1 MKKHLLLWI
10 AATALCCSCTQKKE
24 TSQPQPFKDGEFK
37 EWAQTPPMGWNSWD
51 CYGAGVTE
59 DELLGNA
66 EFMRDRLKQYGYQY
80 VVCDIQWYEP
90 AAKGNVYNNFAD
102 LCMDEYSRLIPAV
115 NRFPSSANGAGF
127 KPIADKIH
135 SMGLKFGIHIMRGI
149 PRQAVHRNTRIYG
162 TTARA
167 RDIASQFSLC
177 PWNTDMYGVD
187 TEKRGAEEYY
197 DSLFKLYA
205 SWGVDFVKV
214 DDMANT
220 EFSPQNPY
228 SAEKEIEM
236 IRAAIDRSGRDMVL
250 SLSPGPAPLNKAEH
264 LSENANMW
272 RISGDFWDRW
282 DKLLNMFSLCEK
294 WYPYV
299 KDGSFPDCDILP
311 LGKLCIDGSYMGD
324 MGRDSGFTKEE
335 QKTMMTLWAVFRS
348 PLFFG
353 GELRLT
359 DNYTLSLVT
368 NPEVINVNQN
378 SEKPLFVY
386 NKGGIAVWQT
396 KIENCTAVAVFNLS
410 DEEKHYK
417 LSFSDLG
424 IENVRAVRD
433 LWARKDI
440 PKCENDVAVSLKPH
454 SSEFFEIY

>member
-1 MKKHLLLWI
+1 MKDFI
-10 AATALCCSCTQKKE
+10 KK
-24 TSQPQPFKDGEFK
+24 
-37 EWAQTPPMGWNSWD
+37 PPMGWNSWD

-149 PRQAVHRNTRIYG
+149 PRQAVHRNKRIYG

-214 DDMANT
+214 DDIANT

-324 MGRDSGFTKEE
+324 MGRDSGFAKEE

-359 DNYTLSLVT
+359 DDYTLSLVT

-396 KIENCTAVAVFNLS
+396 KIENGTAVAIFNLS

>member
-1 MKKHLLLWI
+1 MKDFI
-10 AATALCCSCTQKKE
+10 KK
-24 TSQPQPFKDGEFK
+24 
-37 EWAQTPPMGWNSWD
+37 PPMGWNSWD

-80 VVCDIQWYEP
+80 VVCDIQWYES

-214 DDMANT
+214 DDIANT

-359 DNYTLSLVT
+359 DDYTLSLVT

-396 KIENCTAVAVFNLS
+396 KIENCTEVAVFNLS

-454 SSEFFEIY
+454 SSAFFEIY

>member
-1 MKKHLLLWI
+1 MKDFI
-10 AATALCCSCTQKKE
+10 KK
-24 TSQPQPFKDGEFK
+24 
-37 EWAQTPPMGWNSWD
+37 PPMGWNSWD

-214 DDMANT
+214 DDIANT

-228 SAEKEIEM
+228 SADKEIEM

-264 LSENANMW
+264 LSKNANMW

-282 DKLLNMFSLCEK
+282 DKLLNMFSFCEK

>member
-1 MKKHLLLWI
+1 MKDFI
-10 AATALCCSCTQKKE
+10 KK
-24 TSQPQPFKDGEFK
+24 
-37 EWAQTPPMGWNSWD
+37 PPMGWNSWD

-127 KPIADKIH
+127 KPSADKIH

-214 DDMANT
+214 DDIANT

-424 IENVRAVRD
+424 VENVRAVRD

-440 PKCENDVAVSLKPH
+440 SKFENDVAVSLKPH
-454 SSEFFEIY
+454 SSAFFEIY

>member
-1 MKKHLLLWI
+1 MKDFI
-10 AATALCCSCTQKKE
+10 KK
-24 TSQPQPFKDGEFK
+24 
-37 EWAQTPPMGWNSWD
+37 PPMGWNSWD

-359 DNYTLSLVT
+359 DDYTLSLVT

>member
-1 MKKHLLLWI
+1 MKDFI
-10 AATALCCSCTQKKE
+10 KK
-24 TSQPQPFKDGEFK
+24 
-37 EWAQTPPMGWNSWD
+37 PPMGWNSWD

-214 DDMANT
+214 DDIANT

-264 LSENANMW
+264 LSKNANMW

-417 LSFSDLG
+417 LSFLNLG

-440 PKCENDVAVSLKPH
+440 PKCENDVSVSLKPH

>member
-1 MKKHLLLWI
+1 MKDFI
-10 AATALCCSCTQKKE
+10 KK
-24 TSQPQPFKDGEFK
+24 
-37 EWAQTPPMGWNSWD
+37 PPMGWNSWD

-214 DDMANT
+214 DDIANT

-440 PKCENDVAVSLKPH
+440 PKFENDVTVSLKPH

>member
-1 MKKHLLLWI
+1 MKDFI
-10 AATALCCSCTQKKE
+10 KK
-24 TSQPQPFKDGEFK
+24 
-37 EWAQTPPMGWNSWD
+37 PPMGWNSWD

-214 DDMANT
+214 DDIANT

-311 LGKLCIDGSYMGD
+311 LGKLCIDGSYMGN

-396 KIENCTAVAVFNLS
+396 KIENCTAGAIFNLS

-440 PKCENDVAVSLKPH
+440 PKFENDVSVSLKPH

>member
-1 MKKHLLLWI
+1 MKDFI
-10 AATALCCSCTQKKE
+10 KK
-24 TSQPQPFKDGEFK
+24 
-37 EWAQTPPMGWNSWD
+37 PPMGWNSWD

-80 VVCDIQWYEP
+80 VVCDIQWYES

-149 PRQAVHRNTRIYG
+149 PRQAVHRNTRING

-214 DDMANT
+214 DDIANT

-454 SSEFFEIY
+454 SSAFFEIY

>member
-1 MKKHLLLWI
+1 MKNFITK
-10 AATALCCSCTQKKE
+10 
-24 TSQPQPFKDGEFK
+24 
-37 EWAQTPPMGWNSWD
+37 PPMGWNSWD

-66 EFMRDRLKQYGYQY
+66 EFIRDRLKKYGYQY

-90 AAKGNVYNNFAD
+90 VAKGNVYNNFAD

-167 RDIASQFSLC
+167 RDIASGFSLC

-214 DDMANT
+214 DDIANT

-282 DKLLNMFSLCEK
+282 DKLLDMFSLCEK

-324 MGRDSGFTKEE
+324 MGRDSGFTNEE
-335 QKTMMTLWAVFRS
+335 QKTMMTLWSVFRS

-359 DNYTLSLVT
+359 DDYTLSLVT

-386 NKGGIAVWQT
+386 NKGGIEVWRTQI
-396 KIENCTAVAVFNLS
+396 KNGTAVAVFNLS
-410 DEEKHYK
+410 DEEKCHK
-417 LSFSDLG
+417 LKFSDLG
-424 IENVRAVRD
+424 IVGGCAVRD
-433 LWARKDI
+433 LWARKDVS
-440 PKCENDVAVSLKPH
+440 KCEKDLTVSLKPH
-454 SSEFFEIY
+454 SSAFFGLY

>member
-1 MKKHLLLWI
+1 MKDFI
-10 AATALCCSCTQKKE
+10 KK
-24 TSQPQPFKDGEFK
+24 
-37 EWAQTPPMGWNSWD
+37 PPMGWNSWD

-80 VVCDIQWYEP
+80 VICDIQWYEP

-214 DDMANT
+214 DDIANT

-236 IRAAIDRSGRDMVL
+236 IRAAIGRSGRDMVL

-396 KIENCTAVAVFNLS
+396 KIENGTAVAVFNLS

>member
-1 MKKHLLLWI
+1 MKDFI
-10 AATALCCSCTQKKE
+10 KK
-24 TSQPQPFKDGEFK
+24 
-37 EWAQTPPMGWNSWD
+37 PPMGWNSWD

-177 PWNTDMYGVD
+177 PWNTDMYGVN

-214 DDMANT
+214 DDIANT

-272 RISGDFWDRW
+272 RISDDFWDRW

-311 LGKLCIDGSYMGD
+311 LGKLCVDGSYMGD

-410 DEEKHYK
+410 DEEKHYR

>member
-1 MKKHLLLWI
+1 MKDFI
-10 AATALCCSCTQKKE
+10 KK
-24 TSQPQPFKDGEFK
+24 
-37 EWAQTPPMGWNSWD
+37 PPMGWNSWD

-187 TEKRGAEEYY
+187 TEKRGTEEYY

-214 DDMANT
+214 DDIANT

-299 KDGSFPDCDILP
+299 EDGSFPDCDILP

-359 DNYTLSLVT
+359 DDYTLSLVT

-378 SEKPLFVY
+378 SEKPLLVY

-440 PKCENDVAVSLKPH
+440 PKCENDVSVSLKPH

>member
-1 MKKHLLLWI
+1 MKDFI
-10 AATALCCSCTQKKE
+10 KK
-24 TSQPQPFKDGEFK
+24 
-37 EWAQTPPMGWNSWD
+37 PPMGWNSWD

-127 KPIADKIH
+127 KPIADRIH

-214 DDMANT
+214 DDIANT

-236 IRAAIDRSGRDMVL
+236 IRSAIDRSGRDMVL

-294 WYPYV
+294 WYSYV

-378 SEKPLFVY
+378 SEKPLLVY

-410 DEEKHYK
+410 DEENRHILK
-417 LSFSDLG
+417 LSDLG

>member
-1 MKKHLLLWI
+1 MKDFI
-10 AATALCCSCTQKKE
+10 KK
-24 TSQPQPFKDGEFK
+24 
-37 EWAQTPPMGWNSWD
+37 PPMGWNSWD

-214 DDMANT
+214 DDIANT

-264 LSENANMW
+264 LSKNANMW

-368 NPEVINVNQN
+368 DPEVINVNQN

-410 DEEKHYK
+410 DEEKQYK

-440 PKCENDVAVSLKPH
+440 PKCENDVTVSLKPH

>member
-1 MKKHLLLWI
+1 MKDFI
-10 AATALCCSCTQKKE
+10 KK
-24 TSQPQPFKDGEFK
+24 
-37 EWAQTPPMGWNSWD
+37 PPMGWNSWD

-80 VVCDIQWYEP
+80 VICDIQWYEP

-214 DDMANT
+214 DDIANT

-264 LSENANMW
+264 LSKNANMW

-417 LSFSDLG
+417 LSSLNLG

>member
-1 MKKHLLLWI
+1 MKDFI
-10 AATALCCSCTQKKE
+10 KK
-24 TSQPQPFKDGEFK
+24 
-37 EWAQTPPMGWNSWD
+37 PPMGWNSWD

-162 TTARA
+162 TTASA

-214 DDMANT
+214 DDIANT

-424 IENVRAVRD
+424 VENVRAVRD

>member
-1 MKKHLLLWI
+1 MKDFI
-10 AATALCCSCTQKKE
+10 KK
-24 TSQPQPFKDGEFK
+24 
-37 EWAQTPPMGWNSWD
+37 PPMGWNSWD

-115 NRFPSSANGAGF
+115 NRFQSSANGAGF
-127 KPIADKIH
+127 KPFADKIH

-214 DDMANT
+214 DDIANT

-359 DNYTLSLVT
+359 DDYTLSLVT

-396 KIENCTAVAVFNLS
+396 KIENGTAVAVFNLS

-417 LSFSDLG
+417 LSFSELG

-454 SSEFFEIY
+454 LSEFFEIY

>member
-1 MKKHLLLWI
+1 MKDFI
-10 AATALCCSCTQKKE
+10 KK
-24 TSQPQPFKDGEFK
+24 
-37 EWAQTPPMGWNSWD
+37 PPMGWNSWD

-214 DDMANT
+214 DDIANT

-264 LSENANMW
+264 LSKNANMW

-359 DNYTLSLVT
+359 DDYTLSLVT

-378 SEKPLFVY
+378 SEKPLFLY

-417 LSFSDLG
+417 LSFLDLG

-440 PKCENDVAVSLKPH
+440 PKCENDVTVSLKPH
-454 SSEFFEIY
+454 SSAFFEIY

>member
-1 MKKHLLLWI
+1 MKDFI
-10 AATALCCSCTQKKE
+10 KK
-24 TSQPQPFKDGEFK
+24 
-37 EWAQTPPMGWNSWD
+37 PPMGWNSWD

-59 DELLGNA
+59 DELLGNS

-214 DDMANT
+214 DDIANT

-440 PKCENDVAVSLKPH
+440 PKCENNVTVSLKPH

>member
-1 MKKHLLLWI
+1 MKDFI
-10 AATALCCSCTQKKE
+10 KK
-24 TSQPQPFKDGEFK
+24 
-37 EWAQTPPMGWNSWD
+37 PPMGWNSWD

-102 LCMDEYSRLIPAV
+102 ICMDEYSRLIPAV

-214 DDMANT
+214 DDIANT

-396 KIENCTAVAVFNLS
+396 KIENCTAVAIFNLS

>member
-1 MKKHLLLWI
+1 MKDFI
-10 AATALCCSCTQKKE
+10 KK
-24 TSQPQPFKDGEFK
+24 
-37 EWAQTPPMGWNSWD
+37 PPMGWNSWD

-162 TTARA
+162 TTVRA

-214 DDMANT
+214 DDIANT

-264 LSENANMW
+264 LSEYANMW

-282 DKLLNMFSLCEK
+282 DKLLIMFSLCEK

-440 PKCENDVAVSLKPH
+440 PKCENDVTVSLKPH
-454 SSEFFEIY
+454 SSAFFEIY

>member
-1 MKKHLLLWI
+1 MKDFI
-10 AATALCCSCTQKKE
+10 KK
-24 TSQPQPFKDGEFK
+24 
-37 EWAQTPPMGWNSWD
+37 PPMGWNSWD

-167 RDIASQFSLC
+167 RDIASQFSMC

-214 DDMANT
+214 DDIANT

-282 DKLLNMFSLCEK
+282 DKLLDMFSLCEK

-299 KDGSFPDCDILP
+299 KDGSFTDCDILP

>member
-1 MKKHLLLWI
+1 MKDFI
-10 AATALCCSCTQKKE
+10 KK
-24 TSQPQPFKDGEFK
+24 
-37 EWAQTPPMGWNSWD
+37 PPMGWNSWD

-214 DDMANT
+214 DDIANT

-424 IENVRAVRD
+424 LENVRAVRD

>member
-1 MKKHLLLWI
+1 MKDFI
-10 AATALCCSCTQKKE
+10 KK
-24 TSQPQPFKDGEFK
+24 
-37 EWAQTPPMGWNSWD
+37 PPMGWNSWD

-214 DDMANT
+214 DDIANT

-228 SAEKEIEM
+228 SAEKEIEI

-410 DEEKHYK
+410 DEEKHYR

-454 SSEFFEIY
+454 SSNFLRYIDF

>member
-1 MKKHLLLWI
+1 MNDFIKK
-10 AATALCCSCTQKKE
+10 
-24 TSQPQPFKDGEFK
+24 
-37 EWAQTPPMGWNSWD
+37 PPMGWNSWD

-162 TTARA
+162 TTVRA

-214 DDMANT
+214 DDIANT

-324 MGRDSGFTKEE
+324 MGRDSGFTEEE

-454 SSEFFEIY
+454 SSAFFEIY

>member
-1 MKKHLLLWI
+1 MKDFI
-10 AATALCCSCTQKKE
+10 KK
-24 TSQPQPFKDGEFK
+24 
-37 EWAQTPPMGWNSWD
+37 PPMGWNSWD

-149 PRQAVHRNTRIYG
+149 PRQAVHRNTHIYG

-214 DDMANT
+214 DDIANT

-264 LSENANMW
+264 LSKNANMW

-417 LSFSDLG
+417 LSFLNLG

>member
-1 MKKHLLLWI
+1 MKDFI
-10 AATALCCSCTQKKE
+10 KK
-24 TSQPQPFKDGEFK
+24 
-37 EWAQTPPMGWNSWD
+37 PPMGWNSWD

-214 DDMANT
+214 DDIANT

-236 IRAAIDRSGRDMVL
+236 IRAAIDRSDRDMVL

-417 LSFSDLG
+417 LSFSNLG

-440 PKCENDVAVSLKPH
+440 PKCENDVTVSLKPH

>member
-1 MKKHLLLWI
+1 MKDFI
-10 AATALCCSCTQKKE
+10 KK
-24 TSQPQPFKDGEFK
+24 
-37 EWAQTPPMGWNSWD
+37 PPMGWNSWD

-80 VVCDIQWYEP
+80 VVCDIQWYES

-214 DDMANT
+214 DDIANT

-264 LSENANMW
+264 LSKNANMW

-440 PKCENDVAVSLKPH
+440 PKCENDVTVSLKPH

>member
-1 MKKHLLLWI
+1 MKDFI
-10 AATALCCSCTQKKE
+10 KK
-24 TSQPQPFKDGEFK
+24 
-37 EWAQTPPMGWNSWD
+37 PPMGWNSWD

-214 DDMANT
+214 DDIANT

-424 IENVRAVRD
+424 LENVRAVRD

-440 PKCENDVAVSLKPH
+440 PKCENDVVVSLKPH

>member
-1 MKKHLLLWI
+1 MKDFI
-10 AATALCCSCTQKKE
+10 KK
-24 TSQPQPFKDGEFK
+24 
-37 EWAQTPPMGWNSWD
+37 PPMGWNSWD

-90 AAKGNVYNNFAD
+90 AATGNVYNNFAD

-177 PWNTDMYGVD
+177 SWNTDMYGVD

-214 DDMANT
+214 DDIANT

-264 LSENANMW
+264 LSKNANMW

-311 LGKLCIDGSYMGD
+311 LGKLCVDGSYMGD

-440 PKCENDVAVSLKPH
+440 PKCENDVTVSLKPH

>member
-1 MKKHLLLWI
+1 MKDFI
-10 AATALCCSCTQKKE
+10 KK
-24 TSQPQPFKDGEFK
+24 
-37 EWAQTPPMGWNSWD
+37 PPMGWNSWD

-66 EFMRDRLKQYGYQY
+66 EFMLDRLKQYGYQY

-214 DDMANT
+214 DDIANT

-359 DNYTLSLVT
+359 DDYTLSLVT